1 MNLNKLEFASDNPLA
16 IVAGNGNLPMQIA
29 DSLMARNEHVFLVG
43 IRGEAS
49 REIEQ
54 YPHEWCEWERIGYLF
69 KTLKQRGTT
78 HLVMA
83 GGVVGRPELRIHKMD
98 WLAIRTLPGI
108 LAALL
113 GGDNKILSNVIS
125 VIEKHGFTVCNVAEL
140 LPEMTVGEG
149 AMTANK
155 PSKADQNR
163 IAEGFAVT
171 NALGRFDIGQGCVV
185 LGNRAV
191 AVEGAEGTDGMLR
204 RVAELRSV
212 GRLPKKRGGV
222 LVKSVKPGQ
231 DERAD
236 LPAIGPDTIMAVEKA
251 GLMGIG
257 VQASKTLVI
266 DREATLQLARKHKI
280 FVYGFEHKAEQDHA

>member
-1 MNLNKLEFASDNPLA
+1 MNQNTPEFTPGNPLA
-16 IVAGNGNLPMQIA
+16 IIAGNGNLPLQIA
-29 DSLMARNEHVFLVG
+29 ESLVARNQHVFVVG

-54 YPHEWCEWERIGYLF
+54 FPHEWCDWERIGYLF
-69 KTLKQRGTT
+69 KILRQRGTT
-78 HLVMA
+78 HLAMA

-125 VIEKHGFTVCNVAEL
+125 IVEKHGFTVCNVAEL
-140 LPEMTVGEG
+140 LPELTVGKG
-149 AMTANK
+149 AITSNK
-155 PSKADQNR
+155 PSKADQKR

-171 NALGRFDIGQGCVV
+171 NALGKFDIGQGCVV

-204 RVAELRSV
+204 RVAELRTI
-212 GRLPKKRGGV
+212 GRLPRKRGGV

-236 LPAIGPDTIMAVEKA
+236 LPAIGPDTIMAVERA

-266 DREATLQLARKHKI
+266 DREATLQLAKIHKI
-280 FVYGFEHKAEQDHA
+280 FVYGFENAVGHDDA